1 MRKLTIRSI
10 CAEYAGLE
18 MEVED
23 TDFELHYEALG
34 TGMRRFH
41 ARFPDHSSGIGVTTT
56 PFGMMIL
63 LTQGCMRDTSDVGRL
78 SLSVQVA
85 IRDGLALRCVSDVFQ
100 KNRLLRHRAFQ

>member
-1 MRKLTIRSI
+1 M
-10 CAEYAGLE
+10 
-18 MEVED
+18 ED

-41 ARFPDHSSGIGVTTT
+41 ARFRDHSSGIGVTTT

-85 IRDGLALRCVSDVFQ
+85 IRDGLAELHRMFFSH
-100 KNRLLRHRAFQ
+100 RLLRHRAFQ